1 MEKQNQVSQELRGW
15 SPPRR
20 TDSIEPK
27 CLGSNPGS
35 AIDYLCDLGKLLT
48 SLGLSFSIC
57 KMGLTKQGDRHI
69 VFRAVPDSVVLVVPS
84 QSTSHPCYI
93 RTGLVQ
99 RKEKGANLGVPRRHS
114 KKEVSLNP
122 TEEKVRTASSGVT
135 VDGFLQVRA
144 QAPWSH
150 RLAFKFQHLL
160 TTSPLARHFTS
171 LHLIVCICKMGPVI
185 PFTSQGYGEIT

>member
-20 TDSIEPK
+20 TDSLEPK

-69 VFRAVPDSVVLVVPS
+69 VFRAVPDNVVLVVPS

-99 RKEKGANLGVPRRHS
+99 RKEKGANLGVSRRHS
-114 KKEVSLNP
+114 KKEVSQPHRRESENSFFRGHCRWIPADRGTVSL
-122 TEEKVRTASSGVT
+122 VT
-135 VDGFLQVRA
+135 QAGLQVSTPINYEPFSKTFHFS
-144 QAPWSH
+144 APDC
-150 RLAFKFQHLL
+150 
-160 TTSPLARHFTS
+160 
-171 LHLIVCICKMGPVI
+171 LHL
-185 PFTSQGYGEIT
+185 